1 MSQTT
6 APRYRGL
13 DRRPGPKQ
21 TRSPVAAVLEL
32 FEHRERR
39 QLYLVAA
46 VAIAVALSEL
56 VGIASVMPFLSVV
69 SKPELVH
76 ENPFLARLWSWT
88 SPDDTNEFLFVLG
101 LAMLLLVICANLLN
115 ALAQW
120 MIQRFIWLG
129 HHSLSTR
136 LLAGFLRQPWSFY
149 LNRNTSELSTEIL
162 SEVQQ
167 FVGGFLLSGMQLL
180 AQAVAV
186 AAIAAL
192 LFVVDPLLSTIVVA
206 AVGGAYVAVLY
217 AVRARQLELGRIR
230 LKANKQR
237 FRYAAEALSGIKDLK
252 VNKLEQ
258 TFVGLYERPSH
269 ALSIAQSTNA
279 IIALLPRY
287 LLEILAVSIIM
298 VILLYQLHVEGEV
311 SNVIPTVG
319 LYAFAGFRLLP
330 KMQLIYFSASSMRFT
345 AGILD
350 GLRHD
355 LIELAAN
362 EEPSGASL
370 PLFQESFG
378 LDNVTFTYPEA
389 ERPALS
395 NVTLRINKGSSVALV
410 GSTGSGKTTCVDLL
424 LGLMP
429 PSDGHH
435 VVDGRRVSGSEL
447 VGWRSQCGYVPQHI
461 FISDDTV
468 AANIA
473 FGVKSEVR
481 DPVAV
486 QRAARIA
493 ALQDF
498 IEAELPH
505 GYDTIVGER
514 GVRLSGG
521 QRQRL
526 GIARALYRDPE
537 VLVFDEATSALDNVT
552 EKAVMESIEA
562 LAGKKTIVIVAH
574 RLSSVR
580 GCDQIFV
587 FDQGRVVSAGTWD
600 ELIEHC
606 ELFTKLARVADA
618 NGDRRLA

>member
-1 MSQTT
+1 M
-6 APRYRGL
+6 
-13 DRRPGPKQ
+13 
-21 TRSPVAAVLEL
+21 
-32 FEHRERR
+32 
-39 QLYLVAA
+39 
-46 VAIAVALSEL
+46 
-56 VGIASVMPFLSVV
+56 
-69 SKPELVH
+69 
-76 ENPFLARLWSWT
+76 
-88 SPDDTNEFLFVLG
+88 
-101 LAMLLLVICANLLN
+101 
-115 ALAQW
+115 
-120 MIQRFIWLG
+120 
-129 HHSLSTR
+129 
-136 LLAGFLRQPWSFY
+136 
-149 LNRNTSELSTEIL
+149 L

-186 AAIAAL
+186 VAIAAL
-192 LFVVDPLLSTIVVA
+192 LFVVDPLLAATVVA
-206 AVGGAYVAVLY
+206 AVGGAYLAVLA
-217 AVRARQLELGRIR
+217 AVRAHQLRLGKIRIE
-230 LKANKQR
+230 ANKQR

-258 TFVGLYERPSH
+258 AFVSLYERPSY

-279 IIALLPRY
+279 IIAVTPRY
-287 LLEILAVSIIM
+287 LLEILAVGVIM

-330 KMQLIYFSASSMRFT
+330 KMQLMYFSASSMRFT
-345 AGILD
+345 ASILD

-362 EEPSGASL
+362 EEPLGTSL
-370 PLFQESFG
+370 PPFQAGFG

-389 ERPALS
+389 DGPALS
-395 NVTLRINKGSSVALV
+395 NVTLQIDKGSVVALI

-435 VVDGRRVSGSEL
+435 VVDGRRLSVSEL

-473 FGVKSEVR
+473 FGVKPEAR

-493 ALQDF
+493 ALEEF

-505 GYDTIVGER
+505 GYDTVVGER

-526 GIARALYRDPE
+526 GVARALYRDPD
-537 VLVFDEATSALDNVT
+537 VLVLDEATSALDNLT
-552 EKAVMESIEA
+552 EKAVMESVEK
-562 LAGKKTIVIVAH
+562 LAGKKTIVMVAH

-580 GCDQIFV
+580 ECDQIFV
-587 FDQGRVVSAGTWD
+587 FEQGRMVSSGTWD
-600 ELIEHC
+600 ELMDHC
-606 ELFTKLARVADA
+606 EVFTKLARVADVVGA
-618 NGDRRLA
+618 GRLA